1 VRPRLV
7 IVLFALCAAV
17 SVPVAL
23 LLDLSVE
30 RALVLAPVLVLGFAA
45 LAAVVLLWTR
55 IAWESLRGLRRE

>member
-1 VRPRLV
+1 V
-7 IVLFALCAAV
+7 IVLFVLCAVV

-45 LAAVVLLWTR
+45 LVAIVLLWTR
-55 IAWESLRGLRRE
+55 IAWEQIRDLRR

>member
-1 VRPRLV
+1 MVRPRLV
-7 IVLFALCAAV
+7 IVLFVLCAAV

-30 RALVLAPVLVLGFAA
+30 RTLVLAPLLVLSFAA

-55 IAWESLRGLRRE
+55 IAWEQIRDLRR